1 VGSSRNT
8 ANGLLVD
15 ALDSGEDDGDGSG
28 SDMKHP
34 LASQLREKLCEIWVL
49 SFDALL

>member
-1 VGSSRNT
+1 
-8 ANGLLVD
+8 LLVD
-15 ALDSGEDDGDGSG
+15 AMDSGEDDGDGSG

-34 LASQLREKLCEIWVL
+34 LSLTIAGEAVRIWAL